1 MDLTREDEESDWN
14 PLQFHFHSPSEH
26 TILGEHMDL
35 EMHLVHLTPEGDL
48 GAVLG
53 IMFDVEEGGDGT
65 NMFLSQMS
73 GLATQDTITGPLSLK
88 GFLQTLNLDE
98 FWSYDGSLTTPP
110 CTEGV
115 RWSVLKTVQ
124 PISAAQL
131 KVFSDVW
138 KSNPDWAA
146 ANGGEGNNRGI

>member
-1 MDLTREDEESDWN
+1 
-14 PLQFHFHSPSEH
+14 
-26 TILGEHMDL
+26 
-35 EMHLVHLTPEGDL
+35 
-48 GAVLG
+48 
-53 IMFDVEEGGDGT
+53 
-65 NMFLSQMS
+65 MS

-138 KSNPDWAA
+138 KSNPTWAA
-146 ANGGEGNNRGI
+146 DNGGEGNNRGI